1 MVSLRE
7 AKKKGAVADSR
18 MLSFIGGA
26 TEAAPAAVPVVV
38 AESDLDRIVDPID
51 EPDAFR
57 EHLERLWKETRQ
69 RVLAIGRNLMNALEK
84 LEPFPGRFESLVEGL
99 PFSRPI
105 ASQMIAIARAV
116 EDKKLLEEE
125 IPPSYSIAYQLTTL
139 SDEEIKRARTQGI
152 VRPDISRK
160 DIIEFK
166 RVQRSSRP
174 RQTGLDLRRL
184 KAQRDR
190 LRQALAE
197 VEDRIHELEGQG
209 ARHLE
214 EDYLDGEAVVV
225 EDA

>member
-26 TEAAPAAVPVVV
+26 SEAPPATPPAVV
-38 AESDLDRIVDPID
+38 ESDLDRIVDPLD

-84 LEPFPGRFESLVEGL
+84 LEPYPGRFESLVEGL

-116 EDKKLLEEE
+116 EDKKLSEENPAV
-125 IPPSYSIAYQLTTL
+125 ILDRVSADHAV
-139 SDEEIKRARTQGI
+139 DEEIKRARAQGI
-152 VRPDISRK
+152 VRPDIGRK

-166 RVQRSSRP
+166 RIQRSSRP

-197 VEDRIHELEGQG
+197 VEDRIRELEGEG
-209 ARHLE
+209 GHLRMATTWRR
-214 EDYLDGEAVVV
+214 GGCG
-225 EDA
+225 

>member
-18 MLSFIGGA
+18 MLSFIG
-26 TEAAPAAVPVVV
+26 EASETPPANAPAIV
-38 AESDLDRIVDPID
+38 ESDLDRIVDPLD

-84 LEPFPGRFESLVEGL
+84 LEPYPGRFETLVEGL

-116 EDKKLLEEE
+116 EDKKLSEDE

-139 SDEEIKRARTQGI
+139 SNEEIKRARAQGI
-152 VRPDISRK
+152 VRPDIGRK

-166 RVQRSSRP
+166 RIQRSSRP

-190 LRQALAE
+190 LRLALAE
-197 VEDRIHELEGQG
+197 VEDRIRELEGEG
-209 ARHLE
+209 GHLQDG
-214 EDYLDGEAVVV
+214 DYLEGEAVTVDDV
-225 EDA
+225 

>member
-18 MLSFIGGA
+18 MLSFIGGT
-26 TEAAPAAVPVVV
+26 TEVVPAAVPVVV

-174 RQTGLDLRRL
+174 RQTGLDIRRL

-197 VEDRIHELEGQG
+197 VEDRIRELEGQG
-209 ARHLE
+209 ALHLE

-225 EDA
+225 EGA

>member
-26 TEAAPAAVPVVV
+26 AEAPPAV

-116 EDKKLLEEE
+116 EDKKLSEEE

-139 SDEEIKRARTQGI
+139 SDEEIKRARAQGI
-152 VRPDISRK
+152 VRPDIGRK

-166 RVQRSSRP
+166 RIQRSSRP

-197 VEDRIHELEGQG
+197 VEERIRKLEGEGVHTQDI
-209 ARHLE
+209 
-214 EDYLDGEAVVV
+214 DYLEGEAVVV
-225 EDA
+225 VDV

>member
-7 AKKKGAVADSR
+7 AKKKGVVADSR
-18 MLSFIGGA
+18 LQSFIGGVSEAPPA
-26 TEAAPAAVPVVV
+26 TPPAVV
-38 AESDLDRIVDPID
+38 ERDLDRIADPLD

-139 SDEEIKRARTQGI
+139 SDEEIKRARAQGI
-152 VRPDISRK
+152 VRPDIGRK

-166 RVQRSSRP
+166 RVQRSTRP

-190 LRQALAE
+190 LRLALIE
-197 VEDRIHELEGQG
+197 VEERIRELEGEG
-209 ARHLE
+209 
-214 EDYLDGEAVVV
+214 
-225 EDA
+225 